1 MGEKIN
7 NGQAAAHPFE
17 FIMRDVFQCDRFGA
31 CGMADADF
39 IRKHPYTAVAATCM
53 YIYANAD
60 EDKKQNIEK
69 FLEDSYFYFQFDLDT
84 LLSFETN
91 EKEIEGGMYTLEYDN
106 GEEAIEA
113 LEKEFRNIC
122 KK

>member
-1 MGEKIN
+1 
-7 NGQAAAHPFE
+7 
-17 FIMRDVFQCDRFGA
+17 
-31 CGMADADF
+31 
-39 IRKHPYTAVAATCM
+39 M

-84 LLSFETN
+84 LLSFETK